1 VDHLFGLLCLLVVAA
16 ALWGAWYHLLVPVTP
31 LASRRSDRL
40 LVYALPLV
48 PVLILAICA
57 GARWLFEPRP
67 PLDRFSV
74 GFGGGVLWLA
84 LIEFAF
90 PWLGLSARDDV
101 AERRNRAAGWAM
113 TGAQVGLTLCYA
125 IPVALVDPDRHTLV
139 AMRCG
144 FLGTFALFVLW
155 GILEWWAGLSESITV
170 DRDAGTALRLALFLP
185 ALGLVIG
192 RAAITVPEALETKR
206 LLLPFLAPLVLL
218 LAALIVEPLCIAFPS
233 RLAGAAGNS
242 SPPSPAGQAG
252 NSSPSPLAGEGG
264 GGGAREVAP
273 AVAPPARRD
282 FYIGLAYLIG
292 AGVLLLV
299 MR

>member
-1 VDHLFGLLCLLVVAA
+1 LPESAGGRTVEHLFGLICLLYLAA
-16 ALWGAWYHLLVPVTP
+16 ALWGVWYYLLVRVTP

-125 IPVALVDPDRHTLV
+125 IPVALVDSDRHTLV

-155 GILEWWAGLSESITV
+155 GILEWWAGLSEAITV

-192 RAAITVPEALETKR
+192 RAAITVPEALETKQ
-206 LLLPFLAPLVLL
+206 LLLPHFAPLVLL
-218 LAALIVEPLCIAFPS
+218 LAALIVEPLCIAFHS
-233 RLAGAAGNS
+233 RLAGAAGN
-242 SPPSPAGQAG
+242 PSPF
-252 NSSPSPLAGEGG
+252 PLAGEGG
-264 GGGAREVAP
+264 GGGERQIAP
-273 AVAPPARRD
+273 VVAPPARRD
-282 FYIGLAYLIG
+282 FGIGLAYLIG
-292 AGVLLLV
+292 AGFLLLV